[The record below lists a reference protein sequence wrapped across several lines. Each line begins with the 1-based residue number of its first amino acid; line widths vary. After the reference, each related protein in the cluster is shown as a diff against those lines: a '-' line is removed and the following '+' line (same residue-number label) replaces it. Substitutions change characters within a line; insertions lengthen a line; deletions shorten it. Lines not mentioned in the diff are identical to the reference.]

1 MNDLQAVRETTIAER
16 LTWGECPVC
25 HAQPGEFCHADVG
38 LQLGVRG
45 DGSRMKDGEGAH
57 VARLQ
62 RAPLKVR
69 LVAADG

>member
-1 MNDLQAVRETTIAER
+1 MTDLQAVREAKIAER

-25 HAQPGEFCHADVG
+25 HAKPGEFCHADVG
-38 LQLGVRG
+38 LQFGVRA

-57 VARLQ
+57 IARLQ

-69 LVAADG
+69 LAAADG